1 MRFACAVPGGTDLA
15 EILGSDTVVLPARQ
29 AMHKR
34 QHLIFSSDE
43 LCFVGTAKRNP
54 GSKKGKERKISAF
67 ISNTDAPEEEKCLK

>member
-1 MRFACAVPGGTDLA
+1 MRFGCAVPGATDLA

-43 LCFVGTAKRNP
+43 LCFVGTAKGNP
-54 GSKKGKERKISAF
+54 GNKKGKERNISAF
-67 ISNTDAPEEEKCLK
+67 ISNTDTPEKEKFLK